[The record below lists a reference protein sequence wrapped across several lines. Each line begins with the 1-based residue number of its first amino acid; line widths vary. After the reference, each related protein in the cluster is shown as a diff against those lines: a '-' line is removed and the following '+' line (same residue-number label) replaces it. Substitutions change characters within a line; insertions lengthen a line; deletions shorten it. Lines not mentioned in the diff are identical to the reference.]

1 MTYSKEAADTIQEK
15 FADSVLER
23 IEFRGEITLMIKP
36 ESLLE
41 IAQYLRDT
49 DGLEFNMLTDVA
61 GADYYPDEPR
71 FGISYVLFSLSDN
84 VRLRLKLRIE
94 EDVEVDSMTGLYPGA
109 NWMEREIF
117 DMFGVRF
124 KNHPDMRRILMPF
137 DWTGH
142 PQRKDYPL
150 GYEEVQ
156 FTFNYDRVQSKKPQP
171 KE

>member
-1 MTYSKEAADTIQEK
+1 MNYSEEAAGILQEK
-15 FADSVLER
+15 FAESILER
-23 IEFRGEITLMIKP
+23 IDFRGEITLLIKP
-36 ESLLE
+36 EALLE
-41 IAQYLRDT
+41 ISQYLRDT

-61 GADYYPDEPR
+61 GADYYPEDQR
-71 FGISYVLFSLSDN
+71 FGISYVFFSLGN
-84 VRLRLKLRIE
+84 NNRLRLKVRVD
-94 EDVEVDSMTGLYPGA
+94 EDVEVPSMTGLYPGA

-124 KNHPDMRRILMPF
+124 TDHPDMRRILLPF

-156 FTFNYDRVQSKKPQP
+156 FSFNYDRVQSKKPHPQ
-171 KE
+171 E

>member
-94 EDVEVDSMTGLYPGA
+94 EDVEIDSMTGLYPGA

>member
-1 MTYSKEAADTIQEK
+1 MYSKEAADIVQEK
-15 FADSVLER
+15 FADQVLER
-23 IEFRGEITLMIKP
+23 IEFRGEITLMVAP
-36 ESLLE
+36 EALLE
-41 IAQYLRDT
+41 VAEYLRDT
-49 DGLEFNMLTDVA
+49 DGLEFNMLSDVA
-61 GADYYPDEPR
+61 GADYYPEEQR
-71 FGISYVLFSLSDN
+71 FGISYILFSLN
-84 VRLRLKLRIE
+84 NNNRLRLKIRVD
-94 EDVEVDSMTGLYPGA
+94 EDINVPSMTGLYPGA

-124 KNHPDMRRILMPF
+124 DGHPDMRRILMPF

-156 FTFNYDRVQSKKPQP
+156 FSFNYDRVQSKKPQP